1 MQEKIDGL
9 YLGNRF
15 RWFSGISVIWIMF
28 VGAIWF
34 FFVGNFLF
42 GVYLS
47 VGVLG
52 LLYALLS
59 KRFPRE
65 RLYSSA
71 EILGALL
78 LLLLLPL
85 LVGIYL
91 LPISFHPLAIAFFAV
106 LLILEG
112 LALYEIWRAWHKSR
126 DVPSN

>member
-1 MQEKIDGL
+1 MVAYNWDQ
-9 YLGNRF
+9 F
-15 RWFSGISVIWIMF
+15 CWFSGMRGIWGIF
-28 VGAIWF
+28 VGALWF
-34 FFVGNFLF
+34 FIVGNFLF